1 MENPETKISR
11 ISRNFQNRSGIFQ
24 KWPKI
29 VQNWSFFGHFWVT
42 KSGSKTEVVKNR
54 VINTLIN
61 LLISF
66 APVSRHFYFLPFF
79 ALINLINENGPKMG
93 HFWDPEGPK
102 MVKKGSFLV
111 IFGKSRFWSPFFMV
125 LAKPCNFFGKS
136 PIFEK
141 SDQNR
146 SELKKVEKSRKNTFF
161 SCFFTKNTK
170 KHEKNTKKSI
180 FCIF

>member
-1 MENPETKISR
+1 MENPETKIFR
-11 ISRNFQNRSGIFQ
+11 ISRNFQNWSGIFQ

-66 APVSRHFYFLPFF
+66 APVSRHFYFLSFF

-146 SELKKVEKSRKNTFF
+146 SELKKVEKTRKNTFF
-161 SCFFTKNTK
+161 CVFFEKITK
-170 KHEKNTKKSI
+170 KHEKNTKKS
-180 FCIF
+180 FFVFF